1 MPSDDEEEDDNQT
14 SEEEDDD
21 DDNVKIA
28 LYKKTTRSI
37 TLSNDNE
44 EDNDIIGICSPS
56 LLPSLS
62 FFFYF
67 HFAPFIALL
76 FRNYTCLC
84 VHIRSCLPFLCLD
97 QTSRKIKSHPKLH
110 TLRQTRMDNTS
121 NKSINEEGALR
132 MRRISYQQQMV
143 DEDDEIIGQ
152 NLRYQQPY
160 DALYQTHHYQ
170 YHQQQ
175 QLQQQQYQHQH
186 QHQHQHQQQQQQQKK
201 QQMRMSGMDLLIQR
215 EQEKAEA
222 KRQKP
227 KIVPGKVKIEG
238 LLGKL
243 PEPGAHNISFQQ
255 LQLQQQHQVKTK
267 KSNKQSLQ
275 YQLQQQQQQQQQQFM
290 FDYGRPVSS
299 MMYNAPSSTIYQ
311 LPTIPISNGNLFMT
325 YPTATTSTSTTTST
339 NSRHANTFN
348 QKNSSNASLP
358 FV

>member
-1 MPSDDEEEDDNQT
+1 MSVDNLREGFSQLHFNTPASIMQDRRQSPYFNGYKNKRNLQCVPSDDEEEDDNQT
-14 SEEEDDD
+14 SEEEDDDD

-37 TLSNDNE
+37 TLSSDNE
-44 EDNDIIGICSPS
+44 EDNDITDQ
-56 LLPSLS
+56 
-62 FFFYF
+62 
-67 HFAPFIALL
+67 AP
-76 FRNYTCLC
+76 
-84 VHIRSCLPFLCLD
+84 
-97 QTSRKIKSHPKLH
+97 RKTKSHPKLH
-110 TLRQTRMDNTS
+110 TLRQTRMDNAS
-121 NKSINEEGALR
+121 NKSINEEGALI
-132 MRRISYQQQMV
+132 MRRVSYQQQMV

-160 DALYQTHHYQ
+160 DALYQMHHYQ
-170 YHQQQ
+170 YH
-175 QLQQQQYQHQH
+175 H
-186 QHQHQHQQQQQQQKK
+186 HQQQQQQQQQQQHHHQQQQRK

-267 KSNKQSLQ
+267 KSNKQPLQ
-275 YQLQQQQQQQQQQFM
+275 YQLQQQQQQQQQFM
-290 FDYGRPVSS
+290 FDYGRPVSP
-299 MMYNAPSSTIYQ
+299 MMYTVPSSTIYQ

-348 QKNSSNASLP
+348 QKNSSNPSLP

>member
-1 MPSDDEEEDDNQT
+1 MSVDNLREGFSQLHFNTSASIMQDRRQSPYFNGYKNKRNLQCVPSDDEEEDDNQT

-44 EDNDIIGICSPS
+44 EDNDII
-56 LLPSLS
+56 
-62 FFFYF
+62 
-67 HFAPFIALL
+67 
-76 FRNYTCLC
+76 
-84 VHIRSCLPFLCLD
+84 D